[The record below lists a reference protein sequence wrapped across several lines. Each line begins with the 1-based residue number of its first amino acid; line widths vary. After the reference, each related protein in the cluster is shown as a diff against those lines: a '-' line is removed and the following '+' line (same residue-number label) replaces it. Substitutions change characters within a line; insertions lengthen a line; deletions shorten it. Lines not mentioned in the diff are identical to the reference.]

1 MALTDTIAVERI
13 GEDALAGALALSE
26 EAGWNQSADDW
37 LIFFRSGTVFGV
49 RDGEGLVATGAVL
62 PYDGFGWI
70 SMVLTAKAARGR
82 GLGTAILR
90 RAIAALMETGRVPV
104 LDATPQG
111 ERIYRPLGF
120 EPGAPLG
127 RWRGTSPGNGG
138 AVPGIA
144 RATPRDRDWIVARD
158 ATAFGAARP
167 GLVAGLTE
175 RAPDAALVMPEK
187 NGFVLARP
195 GRAAVSIGPL
205 VADDEGAAAALLE
218 GALAR
223 VTGPVIIDV
232 PDGRTIIEDLL
243 AKLGF
248 AKERPYLRM
257 ALGRS
262 EPFGDPERV
271 FAIAGPELG

>member
-1 MALTDTIAVERI
+1 MAPTDTIAVERL
-13 GEDALAGALALSE
+13 GEGDLAGALTLSE

-37 LIFFRSGTVFGV
+37 RIFFRAGTVFGV
-49 RDGEGLVATGAVL
+49 RDGGGLVATGAIL
-62 PYDGFGWI
+62 PYGGFGWI

-90 RAIAALMETGRVPV
+90 RAIAALQEIGCVPV

-120 EPGAPLG
+120 EPVAPLW
-127 RWRGTSPGNGG
+127 RWRGTAPGRGET
-138 AVPGIA
+138 APGIA
-144 RATPRDRDWIVARD
+144 TATPADCDWIVTRD
-158 ATAFGAARP
+158 AAAFGAPRA
-167 GLVAGLTE
+167 GLVAGLMA
-175 RAPDAALVMPEK
+175 RVPWLALVMPAV

-205 VADDEGAAAALLE
+205 VADDEASAVALLE
-218 GALAR
+218 AVFAAYP
-223 VTGPVIIDV
+223 GPAIIDV
-232 PDGRTIIEDLL
+232 PEGRASIESLL
-243 AKLGF
+243 ERNGF

-257 ALGRS
+257 ALGRT
-262 EPFGDPERV
+262 EHFGDPKRL

>member
-1 MALTDTIAVERI
+1 MAPTDVIAVERLDE
-13 GEDALAGALALSE
+13 GALSGALALSQ

-49 RDGEGLVATGAVL
+49 RDGEVLAATGAIL
-62 PYDGFGWI
+62 PYGAFGWI
-70 SMVLTAKAARGR
+70 SMVLTTKAARGR
-82 GLGTAILR
+82 GLGTAILK
-90 RAIAALMETGRVPV
+90 RAIAALQEVGSVPV

-120 EPGAPLG
+120 EPVAPLW
-127 RWRGTSPGNGG
+127 RWRGPGRGSSE
-138 AVPGIA
+138 
-144 RATPRDRDWIVARD
+144 RATDVRVATPADRDWVIARD
-158 ATAFGAARP
+158 RAAFGAPRAELVS
-167 GLVAGLTE
+167 GLMA
-175 RAPDAALVMPEK
+175 RAPELALVMPEA

-218 GALAR
+218 AALDR

-232 PDGRTIIEDLL
+232 PEGRTIIEGLL
-243 AKLGF
+243 AKRGL

-257 ALGRS
+257 AHGRQ
-262 EPFGDPERV
+262 EPFGDPERA